1 MTEIQQQQEE
11 EREVLLSIYD
21 GDPAFKHLSPI
32 TFQYKYG
39 EDESPKSFLL
49 EISWGAS
56 YPAEKPFINMD
67 TFYNKHIVQ
76 DVKERVVS
84 QVNVEAEQYLGTAM
98 TYTLFEFV
106 KEKMEDLLVG
116 QPESFVSNV
125 TDSVDRMAISG
136 TQELES
142 ISKKPT
148 KKEHLS
154 KAQKRKQW
162 DRVDGKG
169 DKPRGWDWVDIVKH
183 LSQTGSKQ
191 SPDTE
196 LPSTPSPPPS
206 LPPLSF

>member
-1 MTEIQQQQEE
+1 M
-11 EREVLLSIYD
+11 LSIYD
-21 GDPAFKHLSPI
+21 GDPAFKHLPPT

-39 EDESPKSFLL
+39 EDERPKSFLL
-49 EISWGAS
+49 EISWGSS
-56 YPAEKPFINMD
+56 YPSEKPSVSMD
-67 TFYNKHIVQ
+67 TFYNKHVVQ

-84 QVNVEAEQYLGTAM
+84 QVNMEAEQYLGTAM

-106 KEKMEDLLVG
+106 KERLEELLAG
-116 QPESFVSNV
+116 QPESYISDV
-125 TDSVDRMAISG
+125 TESVDRITISG

-142 ISKKPT
+142 ASKKSV
-148 KKEHLS
+148 KKEQLS

-169 DKPRGWDWVDIVKH
+169 DKPRGWDWVDVVKH

-191 SPDTE
+191 SPDSE
-196 LPSTPSPPPS
+196 LPSTP

>member
-1 MTEIQQQQEE
+1 MSALLSFN
-11 EREVLLSIYD
+11 VLL
-21 GDPAFKHLSPI
+21 
-32 TFQYKYG
+32 
-39 EDESPKSFLL
+39 FL
-49 EISWGAS
+49 
-56 YPAEKPFINMD
+56 Y
-67 TFYNKHIVQ
+67 YNSVQ

-116 QPESFVSNV
+116 QPQSVVSNV

-142 ISKKPT
+142 ISKKPV

-169 DKPRGWDWVDIVKH
+169 DKPRGWDWVDVVKH

-196 LPSTPSPPPS
+196 LPSTPPPS
-206 LPPLSF
+206 VPPLNF

>member
-21 GDPAFKHLSPI
+21 GDPAFKYLSPT

-56 YPAEKPFINMD
+56 YPAEKPLINMD

-84 QVNVEAEQYLGTAM
+84 QVNVEAEQYLGAAM

-196 LPSTPSPPPS
+196 LPSTPSPPPP
-206 LPPLSF
+206 LPPLNF